1 MARERQYD
9 KDQEFKEKVVD
20 IRRVCKVVKGGKKMG
35 FRAVVIVGD
44 KKTKVGMG
52 IGKAAEVSSAIR
64 KAVEAAKRALI
75 EVPLIYGTIPHD
87 VEGNYSACKV
97 VMRPAAKGTG
107 VIAGGSVRTVLE
119 MSGLKNIVA
128 KLIGST
134 NAINAARAAING
146 LLALKR
152 ADEFLIERGKEVR
165 IRYAEAE

>member
-1 MARERQYD
+1 
-9 KDQEFKEKVVD
+9 
-20 IRRVCKVVKGGKKMG
+20 MG

-44 KKTKVGMG
+44 QKTRVGMG

-64 KAVEAAKRALI
+64 KAVEAAKKALV
-75 EVPLIYGTIPHD
+75 EVPLTVGTIPHD
-87 VEGNYSACKV
+87 VEGYFSSCKV
-97 VMRPAAKGTG
+97 VMRPAGKGTG

-146 LLALKR
+146 LMSLKR
-152 ADEFLIERGKEVR
+152 IEDFALERGKEMRVR
-165 IRYAEAE
+165 NAEAE